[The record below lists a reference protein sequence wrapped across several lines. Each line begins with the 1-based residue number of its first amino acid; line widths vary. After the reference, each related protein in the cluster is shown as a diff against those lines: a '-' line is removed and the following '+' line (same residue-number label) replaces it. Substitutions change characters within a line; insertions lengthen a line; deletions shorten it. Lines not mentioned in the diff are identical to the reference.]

1 VTSVFHVNLV
11 DLNEKNQFLPIVF
24 VLPNAPSL
32 VSPDLSQ
39 P

>member
-11 DLNEKNQFLPIVF
+11 DLNEKNQVLPIVF
-24 VLPNAPSL
+24 VLPIAPSL
-32 VSPDLSQ
+32 VSPYLSR